1 MLRSLG
7 QNPTDSQVHDMI
19 NELDVEGTGLI
30 QYDRFVKFMIKLRS
44 NEGDGEEEVR
54 QMFRR

>member
-30 QYDRFVKFMIKLRS
+30 QFNQFVKFMIKLRS
-44 NEGDGEEEVR
+44 NEGDEEEELR